1 MSSSR
6 EVKAKIRKMVWDLL
20 EEKNVAIFPRPVHG
34 RIPNFIGAEGA
45 ALRLSALEVFSQA
58 RNVEVSPDSPQKHVR
73 YLALKSGKVVIM
85 PTPRLREGFLVL
97 DPSRIPVQHLKSA
110 STIRG
115 AFMWGIKVSP
125 ARIPK
130 IDLIVTGS
138 VAVNDRGCRLGK
150 GGGYSDLEFAILK
163 ELNKVSDDTV
173 IATTVHDL
181 QVVNLDIPRDPWDV
195 SVDLIVTPSKVIKC
209 RGRFRP
215 RGILW
220 EYVSN
225 NLLNEV
231 PILKELLNMRRR

>member
-6 EVKAKIRKMVWDLL
+6 DVKAKIRKMVWDLL

-34 RIPNFIGAEGA
+34 RIPNFIGAEEA
-45 ALRLSALEVFSQA
+45 ALRLSALEVFSKA
-58 RNVEVSPDSPQKHVR
+58 RIVEVSPDSPQKHVR

-85 PTPRLREGFLVL
+85 PTPRLRQGFLVL
-97 DPSRIPVQHLKSA
+97 DPSRIPVQHIKSA

-115 AFMWGIKVSP
+115 AFTWGVKVSP

-181 QVVNLDIPRDPWDV
+181 QVVNLDIPRDLWDV
-195 SVDLIVTPSKVIKC
+195 SVDLIVTPSKVIRCKD
-209 RGRFRP
+209 RFRP

-220 EYVSN
+220 EYVSS

>member
-115 AFMWGIKVSP
+115 AFMWGIKVNP

-215 RGILW
+215 KGILW

>member
-115 AFMWGIKVSP
+115 AFMWGIKVNP